1 MKYLRIYDAE
11 SDADGTVL
19 SEDWAFDPMR
29 TPPTQNY
36 ISLLKVYNDAGNE
49 TFDVA
54 KFHVVGDVNQDG
66 IVNNADVSALTNYLT
81 NNVSNYSFDY
91 MCADFNGDG
100 VITRPDV
107 DSLLELLT

>member
-11 SDADGTVL
+11 SNTDGVVL
-19 SEDWAFDPMR
+19 SQDWAFDPMR
-29 TPPTQNY
+29 TPPSKNY
-36 ISLLKVYNDAGNE
+36 ISLLKVNNGAGNK

-66 IVNNADVSALTNYLT
+66 IVNGADVTALTNYLQ
-81 NNVSNYSFDY
+81 NVSNYSFDY

-100 VITRPDV
+100 VITSSDK
-107 DSLLELLT
+107 DALLELLG

>member
-11 SDADGTVL
+11 SDTNGVVL
-19 SEDWAFDPMR
+19 SQDWAFDSMR
-29 TPPTQNY
+29 TPPSKNY
-36 ISLLKVYNDAGNE
+36 ISLLKVYNGAGNE
-49 TFDVA
+49 TFDVP

-66 IVNNADVSALTNYLT
+66 IVNGADVTALTNYLS

-100 VITRPDV
+100 VIT
-107 DSLLELLT
+107 DSDRVALLERLA